1 MNDDA
6 IARDRA
12 YTLKSVQE
20 MLGISRHAVTSL
32 IDAGFVT
39 PARGPRNEYRF
50 GFRDLVLLRT
60 AHGLRQAQ
68 VPARRI
74 VQSLKRLSAQLPEG
88 LPLTGLRVTAVGDQ
102 VAVHEGASRW
112 NAESGQWLLD
122 FEVSVAKGQ
131 VHVSA
136 PSSPPVAPQ
145 RSAADWQAEG
155 EAREAGDPAAAEAAY
170 RRAIDLDACFADA
183 YANLSALLCETGR
196 AAQAVQL
203 LEKGIEQCKDSALLH
218 YNLAVALE
226 DEGRPFDALAAYERG
241 LAVDGAMVDAHF
253 NAARLAEELGD
264 SRRALRHLNAY
275 RKLSR

>member
-1 MNDDA
+1 VSGF
-6 IARDRA
+6 
-12 YTLKSVQE
+12 YTLKSAQE
-20 MLGISRHAVTSL
+20 LLGISRHAVTAL

-60 AHGLRQAQ
+60 AHGLREAK

-74 VQSLKRLSAQLPEG
+74 VQSLKRLSAQLPQG
-88 LPLTGLRVTAVGDQ
+88 MPLTGLRVTAAGDQ
-102 VAVHEGASRW
+102 VAVHEGDARW

-136 PSSPPVAPQ
+136 PAV
-145 RSAADWQAEG
+145 REKSAGEWQAEG
-155 EAREAGDPAAAEAAY
+155 EACEASDPAAAEAAY
-170 RRAIDLDACFADA
+170 RRAIALDACFADA
-183 YANLSALLCETGR
+183 YANLSAMLCETGR
-196 AAQAVQL
+196 AEEAVNLLQAGV
-203 LEKGIEQCKDSALLH
+203 EHCKDSALLH

-226 DEGRPFDALAAYERG
+226 DDGRPFDALAAYERG
-241 LAVDGAMVDAHF
+241 LALDAAMVDAHF

-264 SRRALRHLNAY
+264 SQRALRHLNAY
-275 RKLSR
+275 RRLSR